1 MMKTAILMFGC
12 LAAAVAMADRQ
23 VRLNELDL
31 SKAECGWGAIRAGK
45 SVEGRA
51 LSVGGKAFAHGV
63 GTHAISSAIFD
74 VGGKALS
81 FSAEVGVDDESGK
94 GRGSV
99 KFVVYADDRIAAESP
114 VLRGGD
120 APHRLTADLA
130 GAKRVELFVCDA
142 LDSTEFDHADWGE
155 AVFTVRDD
163 CVFRPFAD
171 DSQSGILT
179 PKPSPAPRLNGARVY
194 GVRPGHPVLWRVA
207 ASGARPMRFSVS
219 KLPRG
224 LAFDAVTG
232 IFTGSIAAR
241 GDHDV
246 TVRAENAAGRA
257 ERTLTFRVGDRIA
270 LTPPMGWNSW
280 NCFAHTVTER
290 NIRDAAD
297 ALVASGLAD
306 HGWQYVNID
315 DFWQNKP
322 GETKDATLI
331 GPDRN
336 ADGSI
341 AVNRRFSNMR
351 ALADAVHAKG
361 LKIGLYSSPGPLTC
375 GGCVGSW
382 GHEWQDAKTYADWG
396 FDYLKY
402 DWCSYDRTAVGG
414 GLEKHMLPY
423 MLMGEAL
430 RAQDRDIV
438 LSLCQYGM
446 SSVSTWGGLC
456 GQCWRTT
463 GDIRD
468 SWSSLSGIL
477 RQQESLWPFAGPGR
491 WNDPDMLVVG
501 RLGWGSLHPSHLTPN
516 EQYTHLSMWAMLAAP
531 LLIGCDLTALDDF
544 TLALLTN
551 DEVIEVNQD
560 ELGAQAAPV
569 QGSAAEGEVW
579 AKPMSDGSFALALV
593 NPSPRR
599 LTVSADLARLGFTG
613 EWRARDLWRQRDE
626 GLCTKAYAAE
636 LPRHATKLVRLFPR
650 SGAKLKPCVGDVRNA
665 AVYRRFEA
673 KRPVGKPGYGGGE
686 PCPDCPRKTAW

>member
-1 MMKTAILMFGC
+1 MMRTAILMFGC
-12 LAAAVAMADRQ
+12 LAAAVAMTDRQ

-130 GAKRVELFVCDA
+130 DAKRVELFVCDA

-224 LAFDAVTG
+224 LAFDAATG

-280 NCFAHTVTER
+280 NCFYGMVKDK
-290 NIRDAAD
+290 NLRDAAD
-297 ALVASGLAD
+297 KLVETGLAD
-306 HGWQYVNID
+306 LGFQFINTDAWWQINNNPQAAKRPEMHGKARD
-315 DFWQNKP
+315 DQGRILPNAKF
-322 GETKDATLI
+322 
-331 GPDRN
+331 PD
-336 ADGSI
+336 
-341 AVNRRFSNMR
+341 MK
-351 ALADAVHAKG
+351 ALTDYIHAKG
-361 LKIGLYSSPGPLTC
+361 LKAGIYSSPGPFSC
-375 GGCVGSW
+375 GGCECSW
-382 GHEWQDAKTYADWG
+382 KHEYRDAARFAEWG

-402 DWCSYDRTAVGG
+402 DWCSYANVVRKVKDSA
-414 GLEKHMLPY
+414 EKFALPY
-423 MLMGEAL
+423 RLMGQAL
-430 RAQDRDIV
+430 AKQDRDIV
-438 LSLCQYGM
+438 FSMSEYGM
-446 SSVSTWGGLC
+446 
-456 GQCWRTT
+456 GQPWRWAVRTGANLWRTT
-463 GDIRD
+463 GDVNDKWDRIETVIRVHRD
-468 SWSSLSGIL
+468 CW
-477 RQQESLWPFAGPGR
+477 EFCGPGA
-491 WNDPDMLVVG
+491 WNDPDMLVVKADHTKC
-501 RLGWGSLHPSHLTPN
+501 RLTPN
-516 EQYTHLSMWAMLAAP
+516 EQYTHVSLWAMVGSP
-531 LLIGCDLTALDDF
+531 MLIGCDLTKLDAF
-544 TLALLTN
+544 TRNLLAN
-551 DEVIEVNQD
+551 RGVIAISQDRLGQVAKRIRHVDGESVWVRPLADGATAVAIVNRSPVAREISVSFV
-560 ELGAQAAPV
+560 ELGLGWGEHWVRDVWRDAC
-569 QGSAAEGEVW
+569 EGKHSGNYV
-579 AKPMSDGSFALALV
+579 V
-593 NPSPRR
+593 
-599 LTVSADLARLGFTG
+599 TV
-613 EWRARDLWRQRDE
+613 
-626 GLCTKAYAAE
+626 
-636 LPRHATKLVRLFPR
+636 PPHATKLIYVK
-650 SGAKLKPCVGDVRNA
+650 SVACAKC
-665 AVYRRFEA
+665 E
-673 KRPVGKPGYGGGE
+673 
-686 PCPDCPRKTAW
+686 